1 MANSWQSLFELGK
14 GYEYIISFEVCGY
27 SYFPFFGRFYFKRST
42 EDGDCEV
49 VYEEVKDDSVVL
61 PTFDGKVVGKVE
73 RVNS

>member
-1 MANSWQSLFELGK
+1 MVTHIFL
-14 GYEYIISFEVCGY
+14 
-27 SYFPFFGRFYFKRST
+27 FFGRFYFKKST

-73 RVNS
+73 RVDS